1 MCNIYMICNTYFV
14 GCFSSF
20 IDGDIRLVLYFT
32 GPVVFFIDCS
42 LCGVA

>member
-1 MCNIYMICNTYFV
+1 MCNIYMIFNTYFV

-32 GPVVFFIDCS
+32 GAFYFYALV
-42 LCGVA
+42 

>member
-14 GCFSSF
+14 GYLSSF

-32 GPVVFFIDCS
+32 GAFSFYVLV
-42 LCGVA
+42 